1 MFTSRRSLNTIPWVE
16 KYRPTSLNKIAAHQ
30 EIIETIKKLV
40 ELNQLPHLL
49 FYGPPG
55 TGKTSTIL
63 AIVNQI
69 FGRKVQNMV
78 LDLNASDDRGI
89 NIVRQ
94 EIQDFASSKHNFGT
108 YPKLI
113 ILDECD
119 SMTKDAQ
126 FALRRVIEK
135 FTKNAR
141 FCLICNYVS
150 KIIPAL
156 QSRCTQFRFAPIN
169 EGHIRITLTKIM
181 EQENITATTSGLD
194 AVIRL
199 GRGDMRRTLNII
211 QSVNMACTTITED
224 IVYDCMGIPNPN
236 IIKSIIDL
244 LFKASF
250 HECIKNITE
259 IQSTKRFLLM
269 DVVSELQPYIVKSNT
284 LDTVKIALLEAISDV
299 EYMLSVGSNERLQLA
314 SLVGS
319 FILNR

>member
-1 MFTSRRSLNTIPWVE
+1 L
-16 KYRPTSLNKIAAHQ
+16 
-30 EIIETIKKLV
+30 
-40 ELNQLPHLL
+40 
-49 FYGPPG
+49 
-55 TGKTSTIL
+55 
-63 AIVNQI
+63 
-69 FGRKVQNMV
+69 
-78 LDLNASDDRGI
+78 
-89 NIVRQ
+89 
-94 EIQDFASSKHNFGT
+94 KHNFGT

-211 QSVNMACTTITED
+211 QSVNMACTTTTED

-250 HECIKNITE
+250 HECIKYADARETGVI
-259 IQSTKRFLLM
+259 IKFLLM
-269 DVVSELQPYIVKSNT
+269 DVVSELQLYIVKSNT
-284 LDTVKIALLEAISDV
+284 LDTF
-299 EYMLSVGSNERLQLA
+299 RLK
-314 SLVGS
+314 
-319 FILNR
+319 